1 MKIRISL
8 FVIILLSLF
17 GTVKAT
23 SAFFTSSSDIENKIK
38 TRKYSFNIDISEGDT
53 IQTCVGVVDGYTS
66 LPALEQYGR
75 IYSGI
80 YGYSTTKGG
89 PVEYTDIFHLDIN
102 EIDGKT
108 LYPVWVEIT
117 FGISYDLDG
126 GYFLDMDFPMDYS
139 YDTPTFTLVN
149 PERAG
154 YTFVGWTGS
163 NGDVPEMTVTIPQ
176 GTEGELS
183 YTAHWEEDGTPIST
197 SRLLYIMAPD
207 FAKYDIYFY
216 GMLIEQDFSGTFEAY
231 IDVGTPYEIKNIRGD
246 YGLSLT
252 SYDGNLSGEI
262 GEYGT
267 IINLYFG

>member
-1 MKIRISL
+1 MKLRISL
-8 FVIILLSLF
+8 FIVILLSFF

-23 SAFFTSSSDIENKIK
+23 DAYFISSSDLENNL
-38 TRKYSFNIDISEGDT
+38 TTQKYSFNIDTSEGNT

-66 LPALEQYGR
+66 LPGLEQYGR
-75 IYSGI
+75 TYSGI

-89 PVEYTDIFHLDIN
+89 PVEFENIFHIDIN
-102 EIDGKT
+102 EINGKT
-108 LYPVWVEIT
+108 LYPVWAEIT

-126 GYFLDMDFPMDYS
+126 GYFMEFDSPMEYS
-139 YDTPTFTLVN
+139 YDTSTFTLVN

-163 NGDVPEMTVTIPQ
+163 NGDIPELNVTIPQ

-183 YTAHWEEDGTPIST
+183 FTAHWEEDGTTAST

-216 GMLIEQDFSGTFEAY
+216 DMLIEKDFTGTFEAY
-231 IDVGTPYEIKNIRGD
+231 LDVGTPYEIKNIRGD